1 MSLPAEPS
9 DASRHLTRNTRRYWM
24 IAVMGWTAVIFFS
37 STSLAGSLSEQA
49 FDALSTLLFQGWQ
62 SAPGLY
68 HPVHFVADKSVHV
81 SLFAIFAVLLWNA
94 LPDISRK
101 LGYVILAGTVVGCG
115 SEFLQ
120 RFFPGRDLLYGIFVS
135 RYLYQCGSDS
145 LWRGDE
151 IGSLPREEEAA
162 GTPA

>member
-1 MSLPAEPS
+1 MSFPAEPS
-9 DASRHLTRNTRRYWM
+9 DASRHLTRNTRTYWM
-24 IAVMGWTAVIFFS
+24 IAVVGWTAVIFFS

-62 SAPGLY
+62 SSPGSY
-68 HPVHFVADKSVHV
+68 HPVHFIADKSVHV

-101 LGYVILAGTVVGCG
+101 LSYVILAGTVVGCG

-120 RFFPGRDLLYGIFVS
+120 RFFPGRDPAFRDVCINAAATALGAVM
-135 RYLYQCGSDS
+135 S
-145 LWRGDE
+145 LWLFRSD
-151 IGSLPREEEAA
+151 
-162 GTPA
+162 T